1 MPSFPF
7 PVYSTS
13 FHHVP
18 LPLLEPRVS
27 PLASLY
33 SITLRGWLS
42 SWSVPPLGH
51 PSRSA
56 LLVVGPSTRS
66 PFAVGPPH
74 GRSLHS
80 VTRRGLSVG
89 LVPQAPVWEAWI
101 NPTRF
106 TRNTLSFFLHYHII
120 KRDTKTISEMEPVF
134 LSRENVDEGEEINV
148 QYASHAHSSKVQ
160 QMIAKLNSRVHSV
173 QHMKQI
179 EKGGRSIFKV
189 PLSIK
194 KLDTDAFVPH
204 IVSIGPY
211 HWHKKHLME
220 METCKSILLD
230 HVLKRAGMKLTTL
243 KRIMYELEAARK
255 HYDQPF
261 ENIKRDDFV
270 EMMLHD
276 ACFILELFCIE
287 ASRWENYGHT
297 SDPYILLNMTGF
309 MPFVRRD
316 LLMLENQLPLPVLQK
331 MFTVLDWKQRTPKE
345 SIDSLAIKFFKKL
358 IPGISKNQPKH
369 VKNRPPPTPEEENRP
384 TPPCGHLKNRKPAAA
399 AAAEKENRPRPPPAA
414 EENRLP
420 LPRAAAAE
428 NRSLHP
434 PPPHPENRPPSPP
447 HPENKPPP
455 PPPPP
460 HPEIRPSPSPSPR
473 PPPPRP
479 PPPPTTTPPPPP
491 PCLHL
496 LDIVHK
502 SLKPSLKPSPSANL
516 KKHWICTHG
525 NCLISSLISLPCFS
539 MTICVQDSDLERV
552 SFDPPDI
559 VMPHSVTSLRSTGI
573 GFKEN
578 KNCEKFT
585 DIQFDHK
592 NGMLLI
598 PRLHINGSTR
608 SILLNLMVFEQ
619 GNKFCS
625 RYITS
630 YTIFMDGL
638 VDSAKD
644 AQHLIEKQIIYHE
657 LGSED
662 NVATL
667 FNSLRREI
675 YFIPDDCY
683 LRDVSQ
689 KLDEHY
695 QQKWRSWIATLK
707 HEYLKDPWKTIS
719 LIAAAL
725 LILLTI
731 TQTAYTVVAY
741 HLPRP

>member
-1 MPSFPF
+1 
-7 PVYSTS
+7 
-13 FHHVP
+13 
-18 LPLLEPRVS
+18 
-27 PLASLY
+27 
-33 SITLRGWLS
+33 
-42 SWSVPPLGH
+42 
-51 PSRSA
+51 
-56 LLVVGPSTRS
+56 
-66 PFAVGPPH
+66 
-74 GRSLHS
+74 
-80 VTRRGLSVG
+80 
-89 LVPQAPVWEAWI
+89 
-101 NPTRF
+101 
-106 TRNTLSFFLHYHII
+106 
-120 KRDTKTISEMEPVF
+120 MEPEF

-160 QMIAKLNSRVHSV
+160 QMITEINSRVHLV
-173 QHMKQI
+173 QHMKKI

-243 KRIMYELEAARK
+243 KGIMYELEAARK

-287 ASRWENYGHT
+287 AYRWENYGHT

-316 LLMLENQLPLPVLQK
+316 LLMLENQLPLSVLQK
-331 MFTVLDWKQRTPKE
+331 MFTVLDWKQRTPNE

-384 TPPCGHLKNRKPAAA
+384 TPPHGHLKNRKPAA

-434 PPPHPENRPPSPP
+434 PPPHPE
-447 HPENKPPP
+447 
-455 PPPPP
+455 
-460 HPEIRPSPSPSPR
+460 IRPSPSPSPR
-473 PPPPRP
+473 PPPRPP
-479 PPPPTTTPPPPP
+479 PPPPTTPP

-502 SLKPSLKPSPSANL
+502 SLKPSLKPSPSAKLN
-516 KKHWICTHG
+516 KHWICTRG

-552 SFDPPDI
+552 SFDPPDL

-585 DIQFDHK
+585 DIQFDQK
-592 NGMLLI
+592 N
-598 PRLHINGSTR
+598 
-608 SILLNLMVFEQ
+608 

-644 AQHLIEKQIIYHE
+644 AQHLIEKHIIYHE

-675 YFIPDDCY
+675 YFIPNDCY

-731 TQTAYTVVAY
+731 TQTAYTVVGY